1 MRFKRHVELKKG
13 QLDIAPLID
22 VVFLLLI
29 FFMLTSSFMA
39 QKGIKVN
46 LPNAVSSEPIISK
59 NLIIYVTAKNELL
72 VGDETLSFD
81 KLDSRIAEA
90 ARAKKHILIKADK
103 KASMGKVVAIWDLCR
118 DAGIS
123 NINIATGRK

>member
-1 MRFKRHVELKKG
+1 
-13 QLDIAPLID
+13 
-22 VVFLLLI
+22 
-29 FFMLTSSFMA
+29 
-39 QKGIKVN
+39 
-46 LPNAVSSEPIISK
+46 
-59 NLIIYVTAKNELL
+59 LIIYVTAKNELL